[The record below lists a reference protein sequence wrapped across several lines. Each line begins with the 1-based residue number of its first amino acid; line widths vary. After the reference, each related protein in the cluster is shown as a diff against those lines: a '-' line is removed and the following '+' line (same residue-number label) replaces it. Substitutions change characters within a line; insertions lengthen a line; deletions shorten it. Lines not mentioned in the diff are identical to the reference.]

1 MRSMSEMSI
10 LQRLEFLTM
19 KARQAVDRSSH
30 ITSHHDFL
38 CSPDN
43 MDLFDATVLRIQV
56 VGEMLKQI
64 DDLTNGELL
73 TPYYPQIPWRAVFGM
88 RNVISH
94 EYAMVDPD
102 KIYNT
107 LKTDLPQLL
116 SVLDNIIADFRSG
129 KHDNNLYNRL

>member
-19 KARQAVDRSSH
+19 KARQAVDRTSH

-43 MDLFDATVLRIQV
+43 MDLFDATVLRVQV
-56 VGEMLKQI
+56 TGEMLKQI
-64 DDLTNGELL
+64 EDITQGQLL
-73 TPYYPQIPWRAVFGM
+73 TPYYPQIPWRAIFGL

-94 EYAMVDPD
+94 EYAMVDPEEFFR
-102 KIYNT
+102 I
-107 LKTDLPQLL
+107 LKTDLPELL
-116 SVLDNIIADFRSG
+116 IVLDNIITDFRAG
-129 KHDNNLYNRL
+129 RFNNKFIQ